1 MAWGNRAIQDPEAEF
16 PEFRRTFMNRRHI
29 IAATAAAILAGT
41 LPAGAQTYPTRPI
54 TMIIPFAAGGPT
66 DVVARIVAE
75 AMSKN
80 LGQSV
85 VIENVAGAGG
95 TTGSSRLT
103 QQQPDGYSIMIG
115 HTGTHA
121 ASVALYP
128 NLRYNP
134 VSDFAPIG
142 LVNTN
147 AILITAKKALPA
159 NNLTEFVAW
168 LKANESTANNAHAG
182 IGSVS
187 HTTCLLLHAIVGV
200 KPQSVPY
207 RGTGPAMNDLVAG
220 QVDYLCDQ
228 VVNVAPQVRAGTI
241 KAFAVAQQQRNAAL
255 PDVPTTAEAG
265 LPAYQVVVWNA
276 MLAPKGTPEP
286 IVARLNQALTAALN
300 DEGVKARLTE
310 LGADLP
316 TGNLATPAGLRAFLE
331 AEIAKWTPVIK
342 AAGVTAGN

>member
-1 MAWGNRAIQDPEAEF
+1 
-16 PEFRRTFMNRRHI
+16 MNRRNLL
-29 IAATAAAILAGT
+29 AAAAAALVAGAS
-41 LPAGAQTYPTRPI
+41 PVAAQTYPTRPI

-75 AMSKN
+75 SMSRN
-80 LGQSV
+80 LGQAI
-85 VIENVAGAGG
+85 VIENVSGAGG
-95 TTGSSRLT
+95 TTGSTRLT
-103 QQQPDGYSIMIG
+103 SQAADGYSIMIG

-128 NLRYNP
+128 NLRYHP
-134 VSDFAPIG
+134 VNDFAPIG

-147 AILITAKKALPA
+147 AILITAKNALPA
-159 NNLTEFVAW
+159 NTLAEFVAW
-168 LKANESTANNAHAG
+168 LKANERNANNAHAG

-187 HTTCLLLHAIVGV
+187 HTTCLLLNSIIGV
-200 KPQSVPY
+200 NPQTVPY

-241 KAFAVAQQQRNAAL
+241 KAFAVAQQQRNQAL
-255 PDVPTTAEAG
+255 PNVPTTVEAG
-265 LPAYQVVVWNA
+265 LPGYQVVVWNA

-286 IVARLNQALTAALN
+286 VVNRLNEALRAALADPN
-300 DEGVKARLTE
+300 VKSRLAE

-316 TGNLATPAGLRAFLE
+316 SDVQATPAGLRAFLE
-331 AEIAKWTPVIK
+331 SEIARWTPVIK
-342 AAGVTAGN
+342 AAGVTATN

>member
-1 MAWGNRAIQDPEAEF
+1 
-16 PEFRRTFMNRRHI
+16 MNRRHLVSAM
-29 IAATAAAILAGT
+29 AATALAAGLA
-41 LPAGAQTYPTRPI
+41 PAAAQTFPSRPI
-54 TMIIPFAAGGPT
+54 VMIIPFAAGGPT
-66 DVVARIVAE
+66 DVVGRIIAE

-80 LGQSV
+80 LGQAV

-95 TTGSSRLT
+95 TTGSTRLT
-103 QQQPDGYSIMIG
+103 SAAPDGHTIMIG

-134 VSDFAPIG
+134 LTDFAPVG

-147 AILITAKKALPA
+147 AILLVAKKDLPA
-159 NNLTEFVAW
+159 NNLTEFAAW
-168 LKANESTANNAHAG
+168 LKANERAANNAHAG

-187 HTTCLLLHAIVGV
+187 HTTCLLLHSILGV

-207 RGTGPAMNDLVAG
+207 RGTGPAMNDLVGG
-220 QVDYLCDQ
+220 QVDYMCDQ

-241 KAFAVAQQQRNAAL
+241 RAYAVAQTTRNGAL
-255 PDVPTTAEAG
+255 PDVPTTTEAG
-265 LPAYQVVVWNA
+265 LPNYQVVVWNA
-276 MLAPKGTPEP
+276 MLAPKGTPAP
-286 IVARLNQALTAALN
+286 VVARLNEALRAALADAN
-300 DEGVKARLTE
+300 VKARLTE

-316 TGNLATPAGLRAFLE
+316 AANLATPDGLKAFLE
-331 AEIAKWTPVIK
+331 AEVAKWTPVIR

>member
-1 MAWGNRAIQDPEAEF
+1 
-16 PEFRRTFMNRRHI
+16 MNKRHLL
-29 IAATAAAILAGT
+29 AAAAAALV
-41 LPAGAQTYPTRPI
+41 AGAVPAAAQTFPSRPI

-75 AMSKN
+75 SMSRS
-80 LGQSV
+80 LGQAV
-85 VIENVAGAGG
+85 VIENVSGAGG
-95 TTGSSRLT
+95 TTGSTRLT
-103 QQQPDGYSIMIG
+103 TQAADGYTIMIG

-134 VSDFAPIG
+134 AADFTPIG

-147 AILITAKKALPA
+147 AILITAKNALPA
-159 NNLTEFVAW
+159 NTLAEFVAW
-168 LKANESTANNAHAG
+168 IKANERTANNAHAG

-187 HTTCLLLHAIVGV
+187 HTTCLLLNSIIGV
-200 KPQSVPY
+200 NPQTVPY

-241 KAFAVAQQQRNAAL
+241 KAFAVAQQTRNQAL
-255 PDVPTTAEAG
+255 PNVPTTAEAG

-276 MLAPKGTPEP
+276 MLAPKGTPAPVITKLNEALRAALADAG
-286 IVARLNQALTAALN
+286 VRARLA
-300 DEGVKARLTE
+300 E

-316 TGNLATPAGLRAFLE
+316 SDVQVSPAGLQAFIE

-342 AAGVTAGN
+342 AAGVTATN

>member
-1 MAWGNRAIQDPEAEF
+1 
-16 PEFRRTFMNRRHI
+16 MNRRHLVTA
-29 IAATAAAILAGT
+29 IAAAALAAGVAPAAAQT
-41 LPAGAQTYPTRPI
+41 FPARPVV
-54 TMIIPFAAGGPT
+54 MIIPFAAGGPT
-66 DVVARIVAE
+66 DVVGRIIAE

-80 LGQSV
+80 LGQTV

-95 TTGSSRLT
+95 TTGSTRLT
-103 QQQPDGYSIMIG
+103 TAQPDGHTIMIG

-134 VSDFAPIG
+134 LTDFAPIG

-147 AILITAKKALPA
+147 SILLVAKKDLPA
-159 NNLTEFVAW
+159 NNLAEFATW
-168 LKANESTANNAHAG
+168 LKANERTANNAHAG

-187 HTTCLLLHAIVGV
+187 HTTCLLLHSILGV

-207 RGTGPAMNDLVAG
+207 RGTGPAMNDLVGG
-220 QVDYLCDQ
+220 QVDYMCDQ

-241 KAFAVAQQQRNAAL
+241 KALAVAQPTRNAAL

-265 LPAYQVVVWNA
+265 LPNYQVVVWNA
-276 MLAPKGTPEP
+276 MLAPKGTPAP
-286 IVARLNQALTAALN
+286 VVARLNEALRAALADPN
-300 DEGVKARLTE
+300 VRTRLTD

-316 TGNLATPAGLRAFLE
+316 AENLVSPDGLKAFLE
-331 AEIAKWTPVIK
+331 AEVAKWTPVIR

>member
-1 MAWGNRAIQDPEAEF
+1 
-16 PEFRRTFMNRRHI
+16 MNRRHI
-29 IAATAAAILAGT
+29 LAATAAALVAGAV
-41 LPAGAQTYPTRPI
+41 PAAAQTYPARPI

-75 AMSKN
+75 AMSKS
-80 LGQSV
+80 LGQAV
-85 VIENVAGAGG
+85 IIENVAGAGG
-95 TTGSSRLT
+95 TTGSTRLT
-103 QQQPDGYSIMIG
+103 AAPADGYTIMIG

-134 VSDFAPIG
+134 LTDFAPIG

-168 LKANESTANNAHAG
+168 LKANERTANNAHAG

-187 HTTCLLLHAIVGV
+187 HTTCLLLHAIIGV

-207 RGTGPAMNDLVAG
+207 RGTGPAMNDLVGG

-241 KAFAVAQQQRNAAL
+241 KAFAVAQQARNSAL

-276 MLAPKGTPEP
+276 MLAPKDTPAP
-286 IVARLNQALTAALN
+286 IVTKLNEALRAALA
-300 DEGVKARLTE
+300 DASVKARLAE

-316 TGNLATPAGLRAFLE
+316 ADNLATPAGLKAFLE
-331 AEIAKWTPVIK
+331 AEIAKWTPVIR
-342 AAGVTAGN
+342 AAGVTASN

>member
-1 MAWGNRAIQDPEAEF
+1 
-16 PEFRRTFMNRRHI
+16 MNRRNLL
-29 IAATAAAILAGT
+29 AAAAAALVAGAS
-41 LPAGAQTYPTRPI
+41 PVAAQTYPSRPI

-75 AMSKN
+75 SMSRN
-80 LGQSV
+80 LGQAI
-85 VIENVAGAGG
+85 VIENVSGAGG
-95 TTGSSRLT
+95 TTGSTRLT
-103 QQQPDGYSIMIG
+103 SQAADGYSIMIG

-128 NLRYNP
+128 NLRYHP
-134 VSDFAPIG
+134 VNDFAPIG

-147 AILITAKKALPA
+147 AILITAKNALPA
-159 NNLTEFVAW
+159 NNLAEFVAW
-168 LKANESTANNAHAG
+168 LKANERNANNAHAG

-187 HTTCLLLHAIVGV
+187 HTTCLLLNSIIGV
-200 KPQSVPY
+200 NPQTVPY

-241 KAFAVAQQQRNAAL
+241 KAFAVAQQQRNQAL
-255 PDVPTTAEAG
+255 PNVPTTVEAG

-286 IVARLNQALTAALN
+286 IVNRLNEALRAALADPN
-300 DEGVKARLTE
+300 VKSRLAD
-310 LGADLP
+310 LGTDLP
-316 TGNLATPAGLRAFLE
+316 TDVQATPAGLRAFLE
-331 AEIAKWTPVIK
+331 SEIARWTPVIK
-342 AAGVTAGN
+342 AAGVTATN